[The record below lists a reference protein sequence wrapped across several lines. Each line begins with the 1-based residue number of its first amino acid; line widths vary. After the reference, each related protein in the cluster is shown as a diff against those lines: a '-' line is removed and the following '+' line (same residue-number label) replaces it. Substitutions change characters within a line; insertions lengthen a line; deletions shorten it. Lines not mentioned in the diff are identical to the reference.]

1 MHMCQGG
8 MLRSILSLDPCCAVQ
23 IRGETGTTHSP
34 CSTRY
39 FLLLYTPKIPKSS
52 DGGAAS

>member
-39 FLLLYTPKIPKSS
+39 FPWEAKAELLPVPR
-52 DGGAAS
+52 